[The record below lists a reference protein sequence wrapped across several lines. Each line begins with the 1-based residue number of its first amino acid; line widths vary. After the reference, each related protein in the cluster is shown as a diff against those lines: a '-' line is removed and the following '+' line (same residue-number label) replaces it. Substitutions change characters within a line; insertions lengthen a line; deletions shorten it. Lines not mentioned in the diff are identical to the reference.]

1 MVQVRAQQPV
11 NTDGSINLE
20 AWLDHVLGVD
30 PALDR
35 DSLRKACEFAREAEQ
50 QAIAVQHIWAEG
62 TSSFRTGLEI
72 AEILA
77 DLRLDQESL
86 IAAVLYR
93 AVREGKA
100 KLEAVE
106 KHFGAPVAKLIEG
119 VLRMAAI
126 SASLS
131 PRQSLVLG
139 TQAQVENLR
148 KMLVAMIDDV
158 RVALIKLA
166 ERTCAIRAVKNTDD
180 DKRYRVAREVFDIYA
195 PLAHRLGIGHIKWEL
210 EDLSFRYLQPD
221 QYKQIAKLLHERRLD
236 REQYINKVMQQLRD
250 ELTATGVEADISGR
264 AKHIYSIW
272 RKMQRKGLEF
282 SQIYDVR
289 AVRVLVPEVRDCY
302 TALGIVHTLW
312 RHIPKEFDDYIAN
325 PKENGYR
332 SLHTAVLGPE
342 GKVLEVQIRTHAMH
356 EEAELGVCAHWLYKG
371 TDVKSG
377 SSHYEEKIAWLRQ
390 VLEWHEELGDIG
402 GLAEQLRVDIEPD
415 RVYVFTPDGHAIDLP
430 TGATPL
436 DFAYRV
442 HTEIGHNCRGAKV
455 NGRIVPLSY
464 GLQTGEQV
472 EIITSK
478 HGAPSRDWLNPNL
491 GYVTTS
497 RARAKIVHWFKLQ
510 ARDQN
515 VIAGKS
521 YLERE
526 LNRLALQGV
535 DFERLAEKCNLKAA
549 EDLFAALGAGDLRLA
564 QVVNAAQQLVEP
576 ERDFDQLELLPRR
589 PASGRSG
596 GRDEI
601 QILGVGNLLTQM
613 AGCCQPVPGEPIVGY
628 ITQGRGVSI
637 HRQDCPMALQQTERE
652 PERMIQVSWG
662 QAPAKTYPVDIQIR
676 AYDRSGL
683 LRDVSQM
690 LLNEK
695 INVLAVNTQSDK
707 NDNTANM
714 HLTIEI
720 PGMEALGRLLARIS
734 QLPNIIEARRSRSGA

>member
-1 MVQVRAQQPV
+1 MVQVRAHQPI

-20 AWLDHVLGVD
+20 AWLDHAVSVD
-30 PALDR
+30 IALDR
-35 DSLRKACEFAREAEQ
+35 EALKEACEFAREAEQ
-50 QAIAVQHIWAEG
+50 QHNAAKNLWAEG

-77 DLRLDQESL
+77 DLKLDQDSL
-86 IAAVLYR
+86 LAAVLYR
-93 AVREGKA
+93 GVREGQIQ
-100 KLEAVE
+100 LPAVSQR
-106 KHFGAPVAKLIEG
+106 FGPVVAKLIDG

-148 KMLVAMIDDV
+148 KMLVAMVDDV

-166 ERTCAIRAVKNTDD
+166 ERTCAIRAVKTADD
-180 DKRYRVAREVFDIYA
+180 EKRNRVAREVFDIYA

-210 EDLSFRYLQPD
+210 EDLSFRYLEPD

-236 REQYINKVMQQLRD
+236 RERFISDVMNQLQN
-250 ELTATGVEADISGR
+250 ELQATGVDADISGR

-289 AVRVLVPEVRDCY
+289 AVRVLVPEMRDCY

-332 SLHTAVLGPE
+332 SLHTAVIGPE

-356 EEAELGVCAHWLYKG
+356 EEAELGVCAHWKYKG

-377 SSHYEEKIAWLRQ
+377 SNHYEEKISWLRQ

-415 RVYVFTPDGHAIDLP
+415 RVYIFTPDGHAIDLP
-430 TGATPL
+430 KGATPL

-442 HTEIGHNCRGAKV
+442 HTEIGHNCRGAKI
-455 NGRIVPLSY
+455 NGRIVPLNYS
-464 GLQTGEQV
+464 LQTGEQV

-478 HGAPSRDWLNPNL
+478 HGTPSRDWLNPNL

-515 VIAGKS
+515 VAAGKTL
-521 YLERE
+521 LERE
-526 LNRLALQGV
+526 LNRLGLPQV
-535 DFERLAEKCNLKAA
+535 DFDKLAEKANMKTA
-549 EDLFAALGAGDLRLA
+549 EDMFAALGAGDLRLA
-564 QVVNAAQQLVEP
+564 QLVNLAQQLVEP
-576 ERDFDQLELLPRR
+576 ERGNEQLELIPRKAAGYKPGKR
-589 PASGRSG
+589 G
-596 GRDEI
+596 DI
-601 QILGVGNLLTQM
+601 QIQGVGNLMTQM
-613 AGCCQPVPGEPIVGY
+613 AGCCQPLPGDAIVGY

-637 HRQDCPMALQQTERE
+637 HRQDCASVLQLGGRE
-652 PERMIQVSWG
+652 PERIIQVSWG
-662 QAPAKTYPVDIQIR
+662 PVPVLTYPVDIIIR

-683 LRDVSQM
+683 LRDVSQV
-690 LLNEK
+690 LLNER
-695 INVLAVNTQSDK
+695 INVLAVNTRSNK
-707 NDNTANM
+707 EDNTALM
-714 HLTIEI
+714 SLTIEI
-720 PGMEALGRLLARIS
+720 PGLDALGRLLGRIS
-734 QLPNIIEARRSRSGA
+734 QLPNIIETRRNRTP